1 VSKCS
6 RYKPLVPK
14 NRTIMLKSKDKG
26 ALGDPNP
33 IELILYED
41 GNIAFSH
48 DMAEQF
54 TYLYKDQVKKLLK
67 ILRKEEVLCKPETET
82 QKT

>member
-1 VSKCS
+1 MSKCS
-6 RYKPLVPK
+6 RYTPLVPK

-41 GNIAFSH
+41 GNVAFS
-48 DMAEQF
+48 MAEQF

-67 ILRKEEVLCKPETET
+67 ILEKEEALYYKLKTEV
-82 QKT
+82 QRG